1 MHLDLDSREFLQK
14 REYDAHHL
22 INIMGSWEPIILSIL
37 VFVLKKEH
45 FSGREMNYIFLVTTF
60 GTLSVTH
67 HT

>member
-1 MHLDLDSREFLQK
+1 MHLDLDSREFFQK

-45 FSGREMNYIFLVTTF
+45 FSRREMNYIFLVTTF